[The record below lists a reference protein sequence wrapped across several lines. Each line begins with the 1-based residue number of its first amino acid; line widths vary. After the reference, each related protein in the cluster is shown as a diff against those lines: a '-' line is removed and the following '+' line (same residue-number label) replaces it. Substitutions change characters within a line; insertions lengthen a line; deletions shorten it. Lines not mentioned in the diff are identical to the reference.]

1 MWFICNMFS
10 WCTFGKQNYGL
21 LHILYTL
28 FPKWLEFFSLWNLNT
43 FTFIQ
48 KWLALHSRYTF
59 CQPLFVC
66 KSNPWHWHHYC
77 RAVLFKLQGMFKD
90 FFLYGQLSSPD
101 LSRESHIPF
110 LSSPTCLG
118 LPGSWAPWREILWIV
133 FLSCVCSHSSPA
145 WTPHESVNIQ

>member
-77 RAVLFKLQGMFKD
+77 RAVLFELQGMFKD
-90 FFLYGQLSSPD
+90 FFLYTGNYPHLIFHG
-101 LSRESHIPF
+101 SHISLFSPVQLVWDFQEVGLHEERSSESSFF
-110 LSSPTCLG
+110 LVFVAIHH
-118 LPGSWAPWREILWIV
+118 LPELLMSL
-133 FLSCVCSHSSPA
+133 
-145 WTPHESVNIQ
+145 